1 MLVTFD
7 PNVSN
12 IPSPL
17 SEAFLERV
25 MFSYERM
32 VKNEDN
38 LRCLK
43 GTTLRGSA
51 HVRPPLYLCSRKLKP
66 GRWAEHQ
73 SDVMSFQHMS

>member
-1 MLVTFD
+1 MLVTFG

-12 IPSPL
+12 LPRPL
-17 SEAFLERV
+17 SEAFLEKV
-25 MFSYERM
+25 MFPYKRM

-38 LRCLK
+38 LRCFK

-51 HVRPPLYLCSRKLKP
+51 NVRHLPYLCSRKLKP

-73 SDVMSFQHMS
+73 SDIMSFQCMF

>member
-12 IPSPL
+12 LPSPL

-51 HVRPPLYLCSRKLKP
+51 HVRSPLYLCSRKLKP
-66 GRWAEHQ
+66 GRWAEY
-73 SDVMSFQHMS
+73 